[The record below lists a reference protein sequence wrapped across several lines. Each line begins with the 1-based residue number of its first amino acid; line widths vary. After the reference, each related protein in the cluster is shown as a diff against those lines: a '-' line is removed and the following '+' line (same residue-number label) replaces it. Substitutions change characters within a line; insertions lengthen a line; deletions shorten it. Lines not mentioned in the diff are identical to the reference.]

1 MLTRGKSAYMP
12 TIKLDNVSVLY
23 ANGKQKTAALDGV
36 CTEFVSGCFNVVVGA
51 SGSGKSTLLKT
62 IVGQV
67 DYEGLLTFDGNDMK
81 KVAEQ
86 DRRLAFVSQEYV
98 LYPRLTI
105 FDNIAF
111 PLKVERVPTDE
122 IVDIVRDMAK
132 HLDLTA
138 CLTRKPKHLS
148 GGQQQRVA
156 LARALVKQP
165 QVCLLDEPFS
175 NVDAESRLATRLF
188 VKQTLAKCNCTSVY
202 VTHDFSEAMALADN
216 LVVLD
221 DGKVIASGK
230 PLEVFNCK
238 NPIVEQLKQLDG
250 KGVWEADE
258 Q

>member
-1 MLTRGKSAYMP
+1 MP
-12 TIKLDNVSVLY
+12 TIELNNVTVSYANRKQKIVALDNVC
-23 ANGKQKTAALDGV
+23 AQFA
-36 CTEFVSGCFNVVVGA
+36 SGCFNVVVGT

-67 DYEGLLTFDGNDMK
+67 EYQGLLTFDGKDMK
-81 KVAEQ
+81 KVSEQ
-86 DRRLAFVSQEYV
+86 DRCLAFVSQEYI

-111 PLKVERVPTDE
+111 PLKVQRVPTDE
-122 IVDIVRDMAK
+122 IVEIVRNMAK
-132 HLDLTA
+132 QLNLTA

-175 NVDAESRLATRLF
+175 NVDAENRLATRLF
-188 VKQTLAKCNCTSVY
+188 VKRTLAKCNCTTVY

-216 LVVLD
+216 LVVLE
-221 DGKVIASGK
+221 GGTVVASGK
-230 PLEVFNCK
+230 PLDVFNSG
-238 NPIVEQLKQLDG
+238 NSIVEQLKQIDG
-250 KGVWEADE
+250 KGIWEADE
-258 Q
+258 P